1 MPGTHALAEVD
12 EVKSALKRKQVIAW
26 ALYDWANS
34 AFATTVMAGFFPI
47 FFKQFW
53 SVGVD
58 VSVSTFRLGLANGA
72 ASLAIALL
80 APLLGAI
87 ADRSGSRVR
96 LLALATVLGAAAT
109 GGLYL
114 VEAGHWQLAAILYG
128 LASRGFWSGVTF
140 CDSLLLDVAA
150 REELDLVSAYG
161 YSLGYIGGGLLF
173 AVNVLMTLNPQ
184 WFGIELASDAVRLS
198 FLTVAAWWLVFSL
211 PVVLF
216 VREKGPARPLGIM
229 AAARAGWQELGATVT
244 HIRAYRPLVWF
255 LFAYWLYIDGVNTV
269 IKMAVDYGLSIGFP
283 QESLIA
289 ALLITQFVAFPAA
302 LAFGWLGSRI
312 GAANGIFI
320 GLAIYAGATV
330 GAYRMDS
337 TWEFYALAV
346 TIGLVQGGVQSLS
359 RSYFGALV
367 PAGKQGEFFGF
378 YNMMGKF
385 AAVLG
390 PLLVGVTALVTGS
403 TRAGILSVLLL
414 FVAGGALLWRA
425 QRIERRQ
432 AGAG

>member
-1 MPGTHALAEVD
+1 M
-12 EVKSALKRKQVIAW
+12 KSALTRKPVIAW
-26 ALYDWANS
+26 AFYDWANS
-34 AFATTVMAGFFPI
+34 AFATTVMAGFFPV

-58 VSVSTFRLGLANGA
+58 ASVSTFRLGLANGV
-72 ASLAIALL
+72 ASFAIAVL

-87 ADRSGSRVR
+87 ADRSGARVR

-109 GGLYL
+109 GGLFL
-114 VEAGHWQLAAILYG
+114 VQAGQWHLAAILYG
-128 LASRGFWSGVTF
+128 LASLGFWSGVTF
-140 CDSLLLDVAA
+140 CDSLLLDVAST
-150 REELDLVSAYG
+150 EEFDLVSAYG

-173 AVNVLMTLNPQ
+173 ALNVLMTLKPQ
-184 WFGIELASDAVRLS
+184 WFGIANASEAVRLS
-198 FLTVAAWWLVFSL
+198 FLTVAVWWLVFSV
-211 PVVLF
+211 PIVLF
-216 VREKGPARPLGIM
+216 VREKGPEQPLGAV
-229 AAARAGWQELGATVT
+229 AAARAGWRQLGATVT
-244 HIRAYRPLVWF
+244 HIRAYRPMVWF
-255 LFAYWLYIDGVNTV
+255 LLAYWLYIDGVNTV
-269 IKMAVDYGLSIGFP
+269 IKMAVDYGLSLGFP
-283 QESLIA
+283 QESLVA
-289 ALLITQFVAFPAA
+289 ALLLTQFVAFPAA

-320 GLAIYAGATV
+320 GLAVYAVATV
-330 GAYRMDS
+330 GAYRMTS
-337 TWEFYALAV
+337 AWEFYALAV

-367 PAGKQGEFFGF
+367 PDGRQGEFFGF

-390 PLLVGVTALVTGS
+390 PLLVGVTALLTGS

-425 QRIERRQ
+425 RSLQPVPV
-432 AGAG
+432 